1 MKSNVGGIDKV
12 LRIVVG
18 AGLIGGTVAGF
29 LPVWGYIG
37 VVPLLTDYGLM
48 EYVGTYARPI
58 MGPMFKALMEQMQPE
73 LTQAL
78 QQKSLPLD
86 GEASREDA

>member
-37 VVPLLTDYGLM
+37 VVPLLTGLL
-48 EYVGTYARPI
+48 GWC
-58 MGPMFKALMEQMQPE
+58 PMY
-73 LTQAL
+73 
-78 QQKSLPLD
+78 PLL
-86 GEASREDA
+86 GINTCPNKE

>member
-1 MKSNVGGIDKV
+1 MFQS
-12 LRIVVG
+12 
-18 AGLIGGTVAGF
+18 TP
-29 LPVWGYIG
+29 PVSGRRCRLEE
-37 VVPLLTDYGLM
+37 VFSEDNM
-48 EYVGTYARPI
+48 EKI